1 VIRHLMLSPRYLKAL
16 YEGRK
21 KSTIRPGV
29 LRVGDKVYI
38 HSKGR
43 IVAVAHVEQVLYKR
57 VKELTDEDAVLD
69 GFKSREELVAY
80 LKKRYPGLRDGA
92 IVTIVRFGKVE
103 KVDMPE
109 DLQYGGFTPVEIA
122 ALALNKLK
130 LTKREQEILRAV
142 VEAGSLRKAAV
153 KLFGT
158 IDKRVAIR
166 RVLRR
171 VLKRLHG
178 GVEDEAEG
186 N

>member
-1 VIRHLMLSPRYLKAL
+1 VIRRLMLSPRYLKAL
-16 YEGRK
+16 YGGRK

-43 IVAVAHVEQVLYKR
+43 IVAVAQVEQVLYKR

-109 DLQYGGFTPVEIA
+109 DLQYGGLTPVEIA

-130 LTKREQEILRAV
+130 LAKREHEILRAV

-153 KLFGT
+153 KLLGT
-158 IDKRVAIR
+158 VDKRVAIR

-178 GVEDEAEG
+178 GVESEAEG

>member
-1 VIRHLMLSPRYLKAL
+1 VIKHLMLSPKYLKAL

-43 IVAVAHVEQVLYKR
+43 IVAIAHVEQVLYKR
-57 VKELTDEDAVLD
+57 VKELTAEDAVLD
-69 GFKSREELVAY
+69 GFNSRDELVAY
-80 LKKRYPGLRDGA
+80 LKKRYPGLKDDA

-103 KVDMPE
+103 KVNMPE
-109 DLQYGGFTPVEIA
+109 DLQYGGLTPVEIA
-122 ALALNKLK
+122 TLALNKLK
-130 LTKREQEILRAV
+130 LTRREQEILRAV
-142 VEAGSLRKAAV
+142 VETGSLRKAAI

-158 IDKRVAIR
+158 IEKRGVIR

-171 VLKRLHG
+171 ALKRLHG
-178 GVEDEAEG
+178 GVEGEAEG